1 MSHLTIAAVR
11 GAISVPADRA
21 DAIRAASAR
30 LLQALISRNALT
42 PERVVSA
49 VFTATPDLTAD
60 FPAHAARMLGW
71 HDVPLLGATEMAVPG
86 APARIV
92 RVLLTVRDVPSGT
105 RLTPVYLDEAIR
117 LRPDLASPPSAVT
130 TRPVRLA
137 IVGLGQIGG
146 SLGLALQHD
155 RAWQRV
161 GFDARATARR
171 AAQQAGAIDEVAA
184 TLEAACGNADVVVLA
199 TPVDTLPA
207 LIARAAGAMRRG
219 AVLLDTA
226 SARGGITPAL
236 RAASLRH
243 AVRVCGAHPLAGNS
257 GRGFAA
263 ARAELFRGAS
273 FALLPLGRG
282 VPQVVRRLVRAV
294 GAHAFVV
301 DARTH
306 DHALA
311 RTSHLPYLL
320 AVALARV
327 GDAAHRQ
334 GLSGPGFASMTRLA
348 ASDPRMARAY
358 VNANASQISA
368 AWRELRGVVE
378 TELRGLLSPRAA
390 RRSGSP
396 SGTRRTR
403 RATGDAQR
411 P

>member
-1 MSHLTIAAVR
+1 MPHLTIAAVR
-11 GAISVPADRA
+11 GAISVSADRA
-21 DAIRAASAR
+21 SAIREASAR
-30 LLQALISRNALT
+30 LLQTLIARNALT

-86 APARIV
+86 APPRIV

-105 RLTPVYLDEAIR
+105 RLTPAYLDEAVR
-117 LRPDLASPPSAVT
+117 LRPDLAATPARTSSEKP
-130 TRPVRLA
+130 TRIA

-146 SLGLALQHD
+146 SLGLALKRHSV
-155 RAWQRV
+155 WHRV
-161 GFDARATARR
+161 GFDARPTACR
-171 AAQQAGAIDEVAA
+171 AAERAGAIDEIAA
-184 TLEAACGNADVVVLA
+184 TLEDACARADLVVLA

-207 LIARAAGAMRRG
+207 LIARAASAMRRG
-219 AVLLDTA
+219 AVLLDTG
-226 SARGGITPAL
+226 SARGGVTEAL
-236 RAASLRH
+236 RAAATRHSLR
-243 AVRVCGAHPLAGNS
+243 ACGAHPIAGNS

-263 ARAELFRGAS
+263 AEPELFRGAT
-273 FALLPLGRG
+273 FALLPIGHV

-294 GAHAFVV
+294 GARARLV

-306 DHALA
+306 DRALA

-320 AVALARV
+320 SVALARV

-358 VNANASQISA
+358 VNANASQVRA
-368 AWRELRGVVE
+368 AWRELRGAVD
-378 TELRGLLSPRAA
+378 TELGSLLNSRAA
-390 RRSGSP
+390 LQSGSP

-403 RATGDAQR
+403 RAADDA
-411 P
+411 